1 MHETT
6 SNIEYAVDVR
16 DLSRSFR
23 GTKALS
29 DVSLQIPVGSIFGL
43 IGLNGAGKTTL
54 IRHLIGALRPQTGR
68 VRVLGEDPIRDPE
81 GVLREIGY
89 LSEEDSL
96 PTWMKVGSLMD
107 FCRALYPSWDDAYA
121 TELCDTFGLTR
132 GTALK
137 GLSKGQ
143 RARAG
148 LLVAIA
154 HRPKLLILDEP
165 SSGLDPIARR
175 DILEAIIRT
184 INQDGRTV
192 LFSSH
197 LLEEVDRVCDSI
209 ALMREGRI
217 IQTMTIVQIENRYCE
232 IICRPDQNW
241 DAAPSTAG
249 ALGWHR
255 LDREWSAVID
265 TNQIDPASP
274 QITSDLAVIETR
286 DITLARWFA
295 AHAPNHQDE
304 NRQGEVRADV

>member
-1 MHETT
+1 MPEQAKNT
-6 SNIEYAVDVR
+6 EYAVDVR
-16 DLSRSFR
+16 NLNRNFR
-23 GTKALS
+23 GIPALS
-29 DVSLQIPVGSIFGL
+29 EVSLQIPVGSIFGL

-54 IRHLIGALRPQTGR
+54 IRHLIGALRPQSGT
-68 VRVLGEDPIRDPE
+68 VTVLGEDPIADPE

-96 PTWMKVGSLMD
+96 PTWMKVGSLLD
-107 FCRALYPSWDDAYA
+107 FCRALYPTWDEHYA
-121 TELCDTFGLTR
+121 TQLCDMFGLTR
-132 GTALK
+132 DTKLK

-209 ALMREGRI
+209 AMMRDGRI
-217 IQTMTIVQIENRYCE
+217 IQTMTIEQIENRYRE
-232 IICRPDQNW
+232 IICRPERNW
-241 DAAPSTAG
+241 DTAPATRG
-249 ALGWHR
+249 TVGWHR
-255 LDREWSAVID
+255 LGHEWSAVID
-265 TNQIDPASP
+265 TSLIDSQSR

-286 DITLARWFA
+286 EITLARWFA
-295 AHAPNHQDE
+295 AHAQDHWDT
-304 NRQGEVRADV
+304 RDSDEVPADV

>member
-1 MHETT
+1 MPEQANPTEH
-6 SNIEYAVDVR
+6 AVDVR
-16 DLSRSFR
+16 NLSRGFR
-23 GTKALS
+23 EVTALS

-54 IRHLIGALRPQTGR
+54 IRHLIGALRPQTGT
-68 VRVLGEDPIRDPE
+68 VTVLGEDPISDPE

-96 PTWMKVGSLMD
+96 PTWMKVGGLLD
-107 FCRALYPSWDDAYA
+107 FCNALYPTWDSTYA
-121 TELCDTFGLTR
+121 TQLCDMFGLTR
-132 GTALK
+132 ATKLK

-209 ALMREGRI
+209 AMMRDGRI
-217 IQTMTIVQIENRYCE
+217 VQTMTMEQIENRYRE
-232 IICRPDQNW
+232 IICRPRRDW
-241 DAAPSTAG
+241 DAAPKTAG
-249 ALGWHR
+249 AVGWHR
-255 LDREWSAVID
+255 LGSEWSAVID
-265 TNQIDPASP
+265 TSLVDPQSP
-274 QITSDLAVIETR
+274 QVAGDLSVIETR

-295 AHAPNHQDE
+295 AHAQEHSGAHQPDE
-304 NRQGEVRADV
+304 VAADV